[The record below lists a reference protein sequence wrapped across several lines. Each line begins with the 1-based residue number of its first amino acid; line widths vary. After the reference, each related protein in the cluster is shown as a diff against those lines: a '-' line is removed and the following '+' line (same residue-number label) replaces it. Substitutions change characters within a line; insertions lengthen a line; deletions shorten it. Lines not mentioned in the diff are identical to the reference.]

1 MQREFALGDIYL
13 PSLLIIF
20 LVALVLNWGVSWA
33 AAKFSRRWAT
43 DDVPGIS
50 STLGERWSSQAKA
63 TCIGVAPRRL
73 ATFDNVED
81 CSGVKPPKGKNGT

>member
-33 AAKFSRRWAT
+33 AAKFRLSRFMWHEALFH
-43 DDVPGIS
+43 IA
-50 STLGERWSSQAKA
+50 LFA
-63 TCIGVAPRRL
+63 CIFTSL
-73 ATFDNVED
+73 ALFFY
-81 CSGVKPPKGKNGT
+81 